1 MTKLSIIVPV
11 YNCAEC
17 LARCVTSILNQ
28 TEQNLQIILVDDGS
42 KDNSGKLCDDF
53 AEKDCRV
60 KVIHQKNAGVS
71 AARNAGLDAAVGEYI
86 GFVDADDYIAPDTYE
101 TALAA
106 CLDCDM
112 AMWDAVT
119 VWADGKQESDT
130 IPMLSENTVLE
141 KKDWSPEL
149 LAQMAGAVWRCL
161 YKAELLKTVRF
172 PVGIKLSEDRL
183 FNMHAMGKARKL
195 RYIKQAM
202 YYRVVRP
209 GSAVNRYHGDKF
221 EKNLKVM
228 KMAEEIINQYWD
240 ARYLPVYIRMF
251 VIDGAW
257 EAIYEVSG
265 NEFPGKR
272 RIQEIRKISDH
283 PALAACFENCPQQ
296 TMRERLLAKGNAH
309 MLFLMGRAVYLKR
322 SLMNAKRRM

>member
-1 MTKLSIIVPV
+1 MISIIVPV
-11 YNCAEC
+11 YNGEVF
-17 LARCVTSILNQ
+17 LNRCVKSILAQ
-28 TEQNLQIILVDDGS
+28 TYTGFELVLVDDGS
-42 KDNSGKLCDDF
+42 KDNSGKICDEF
-53 AEKDCRV
+53 AAKDCRV

-71 AARNAGLDAAVGEYI
+71 AARNAGLDAAAGEYI
-86 GFVDADDYIAPDTYE
+86 GFVDADDYIAPYTYE